1 MNHKKAMS
9 SVITYGVLV
18 LITIICLFPIVWM
31 CLISIKDTSESITG
45 FNSILVTHPTL
56 GNFKRLFEMIPVGQ
70 NTFNS
75 VFTTIMGTVTSLFFC
90 ALAGFAFAKYKFP
103 GKTVLFYFVIAT
115 MLVPPEVGSVPLFI
129 IMKKVGL
136 INSLWSLIIP
146 RIATAVGIFYMNQYI
161 TDVPDEIKEQVGVL
175 PQQAQSSQAELQQD
189 GTGEAASDATAQGTE
204 QTPAFSDDMLRMISQ
219 EVVQENADMI
229 LSEDANADL
238 GVINETIFEN
248 LKRMMSQSGGTV
260 SQEDMES
267 LIGEVISRNTSETP
281 SVEESNV
288 FTRRTGSSCSTAGD
302 TRNRGSICCRTC

>member
-1 MNHKKAMS
+1 MS

-161 TDVPDEIKEQVGVL
+161 TDVPDELV
-175 PQQAQSSQAELQQD
+175 
-189 GTGEAASDATAQGTE
+189 EAARIDGCSDFGIFMKVILPVIKPAMASWGAITLIARWNDFFWPLLYLRKQVKYTLMVTISLLPVSEGLSTPWPVLLAGT
-204 QTPAFSDDMLRMISQ
+204 TLVIIPIIVLYL
-219 EVVQENADMI
+219 I
-229 LSEDANADL
+229 LERFQKA
-238 GVINETIFEN
+238 G
-248 LKRMMSQSGGTV
+248 MMEGAVKG
-260 SQEDMES
+260 
-267 LIGEVISRNTSETP
+267 
-281 SVEESNV
+281 
-288 FTRRTGSSCSTAGD
+288 
-302 TRNRGSICCRTC
+302 